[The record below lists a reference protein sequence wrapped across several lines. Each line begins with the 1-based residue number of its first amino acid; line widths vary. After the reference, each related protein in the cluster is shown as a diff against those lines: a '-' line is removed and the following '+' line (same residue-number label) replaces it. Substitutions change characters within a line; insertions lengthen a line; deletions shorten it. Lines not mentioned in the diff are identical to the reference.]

1 MLISFC
7 RFDVVSVGSVVCCG
21 ELETGKGTGVRV
33 GKGRGIYTWYP
44 LKLYFQITCVFPV

>member
-33 GKGRGIYTWYP
+33 GKGSGLSIGGGGELLT
-44 LKLYFQITCVFPV
+44 L